1 MFLIIAYSNAQSK
14 KEQIIDL
21 NYKIDSLT
29 LITQS
34 NKEKIISLNS
44 KIDSLNVVLSTTR
57 DNTSKEI
64 SLNNEKIK
72 ELSNSL
78 GVLTNDLLK
87 CQSSGDKLTKEN
99 NKFKTDLIELSTK
112 KIELEAKLKAIQVE
126 SSGSE
131 VKLFCV
137 QTTDDD
143 EGGYA
148 GNIVGV
154 IKGNK
159 TIVLERGISGSCK
172 ILTERERVDF
182 GVPENSITSFNILEC
197 CSQVYYLIKSG
208 DKYYVY
214 KGGQGES
221 EEGEIRNWEKI
232 GVY

>member
-14 KEQIIDL
+14 KEQIVDL

-34 NKEKIISLNS
+34 NKEKIISLNF
-44 KIDSLNVVLSTTR
+44 KIDSLNIDLSTTR

-64 SLNNEKIK
+64 RLNTEKIK
-72 ELSNSL
+72 ELSNSM
-78 GVLTNDLLK
+78 DLLK
-87 CQSSGDKLTKEN
+87 NDLSKCQTSSDKLTKEN
-99 NKFKTDLIELSTK
+99 DKFKTDLSDLSTK
-112 KIELEAKLKAIQVE
+112 KIELEVKLKAIEVE
-126 SSGSE
+126 SSSSE
-131 VKLFCV
+131 VKLFCI
-137 QTTDDD
+137 QTTDDE
-143 EGGYA
+143 EGGY
-148 GNIVGV
+148 GSNIVVV

-159 TIVLERGISGSCK
+159 TIILERGISGGCK

-197 CSQVYYLIKSG
+197 CSQVYYLIKTG

-221 EEGEIRNWEKI
+221 EEGKIKNWEKI